1 MSGMLDSNLWVE
13 IPAGDFLIGLSES
26 QRTSIVDEFL
36 RVAGLDKPNGDERPL
51 VASTREKL
59 IIYPVRH
66 LSESERS
73 FLGGHAGS
81 LLDVALLEEM
91 LALTPPQRV
100 QSLDR
105 FYIMRYPITERQFSS
120 FLSGTPA
127 LDIHGTLDEP
137 ESRIATV
144 LGTDSEIALRRVA
157 SVRTDRA
164 LAFCEALGGRL
175 PSAEEWEKSARGID
189 GRLYPWGNS
198 WEPDAGFFYYGQTD
212 GTGLEG
218 KGKTVTSYDAGVS
231 PYGLAYL
238 VGGLPELVTLKNP
251 GQDRT
256 TPHQWK
262 GKEIQVGLKGFHARE
277 SSEKWAWLHHIV
289 AFPGQ
294 GSWVSLRPVLDRW
307 PRGQWT
313 GYRAGEEGQSSKS

>member
-1 MSGMLDSNLWVE
+1 MNGIFDKNLWAE
-13 IPAGDFLIGLSES
+13 IPPGEFLVGLSQD

-36 RVAGLDKPNGDERPL
+36 RVAGLDKVTGKEHSL
-51 VASTREKL
+51 VASSREEL
-59 IIYPVRH
+59 ISHPVPPF
-66 LSESERS
+66 SESERKI
-73 FLGGHAGS
+73 LGGHVGAQ
-81 LLDVALLEEM
+81 LDLALLEEM
-91 LALTPPQRV
+91 LASTPPQRV

-105 FYIMRYPITERQFSS
+105 FYIMRYPVTERQFSS

-127 LDIHGTLDEP
+127 FDIHGTLDEP

-157 SVRTDRA
+157 SVRTDKA
-164 LAFCEALGGRL
+164 LPFFYSLGGRL

-218 KGKTVTSYDAGVS
+218 KGKTVTSYEAGVS

-238 VGGLPELVTLKNP
+238 AGGLPELVTM
-251 GQDRT
+251 
-256 TPHQWK
+256 
-262 GKEIQVGLKGFHARE
+262 
-277 SSEKWAWLHHIV
+277 
-289 AFPGQ
+289 
-294 GSWVSLRPVLDRW
+294 
-307 PRGQWT
+307 
-313 GYRAGEEGQSSKS
+313 KSPDP

>member
-1 MSGMLDSNLWVE
+1 MNGIFDKNLWAE
-13 IPAGDFLIGLSES
+13 IPPGEFLVGLSQD

-36 RVAGLDKPNGDERPL
+36 RVAGLDKVTGKEHSL
-51 VASTREKL
+51 VASSREEL
-59 IIYPVRH
+59 ISHPVPPF
-66 LSESERS
+66 SESERKI
-73 FLGGHAGS
+73 LGGHVGAQ
-81 LLDVALLEEM
+81 LDLALLEEM
-91 LALTPPQRV
+91 LASTPPQRV

-105 FYIMRYPITERQFSS
+105 FYIMRYPVTERQFSS

-127 LDIHGTLDEP
+127 FDIHGTLDEP

-175 PSAEEWEKSARGID
+175 PSAEEWEKSARGVD

-238 VGGLPELVTLKNP
+238 AGGLPELVTVKSPDP
-251 GQDRT
+251 GRT
-256 TPHQWK
+256 TTHRWN
-262 GKEIQVGLKGFHARE
+262 GNEIYIGQKGFHARE
-277 SSEKWAWLHHIV
+277 SSEKWAWFHHIV

-313 GYRAGEEGQSSKS
+313 GYRAVENS